1 MDVILQNPK
10 FWTII
15 KFAFRSFNK
24 PWSLQYD
31 HIDKLLIIFIS
42 YWGNI
47 SYMKYLAPWKSQKIP
62 LFGFPMNHFFRTLIL
77 SNDLNSIH
85 NTEIYYWN
93 GLRWNIAPMLGTILP
108 SNWLEGKYIFIYLK
122 WKRLGKHFSLW
133 GGNCVYISSLMVGP
147 TTSNSF
153 LALNGLEALPR

>member
-10 FWTII
+10 FWTIL
-15 KFAFRSFNK
+15 KFAFRLFNK
-24 PWSLQYD
+24 PKSLQYD
-31 HIDKLLIIFIS
+31 YIVKLLIIKIS
-42 YWGNI
+42 YWGNLFF
-47 SYMKYLAPWKSQKIP
+47 MKYLASWKSKKIS
-62 LFGFPMNHFFRTLIL
+62 LFGFPMNHFFRTLIM
-77 SNDLNSIH
+77 SNDLYSIQ

-93 GLRWNIAPMLGTILP
+93 GLRWNFTPKLGTILP
-108 SNWLEGKYIFIYLK
+108 SNWLEGKYISINLK

-133 GGNCVYISSLMVGP
+133 DGNCVYISSLMVGP